1 MTDSEKI
8 WLMQSK
14 AGDLASFER
23 LIEKHQQVAY
33 NIAYRMVGN
42 EEDAKDMTQE
52 AFIKVFKSIKS
63 FREDSSFSTWLY
75 RIVMNTCKDE
85 LRKRKINVV
94 SLDRSLETGESSA
107 QLDIP
112 DLTYSPEVAYEKKE
126 LHELLQE
133 ALVSIPE
140 QNRTVVVM
148 RDVQGFSYEDIAAV
162 MNIPVG
168 TVKSR
173 INRGRHMLRE
183 RITQHY
189 NLSLEIL

>member
-94 SLDRSLETGESSA
+94 SIDRPLETGESSA
-107 QLDIP
+107 QFDIP
-112 DLTYSPEVAYEKKE
+112 DLTYSPEVAFEKKQ